1 VPAKQ
6 DVSFAPECD
15 SSAVRACV
23 DVLLLIAAA
32 VRLHFPALLSGQE
45 ADEPPAWHEALLVLA
60 NILFQEMRAKRITSI
75 IHANNVWNQF
85 MANGVVRALGATGKK
100 AINDAG
106 AKILADAIPGNAGIG
121 TNILWDANIRAERWI
136 RNRILPHV
144 DSTPFGVAP
153 LVIDFDEAGT
163 QFCASSLRLVWEIHW
178 TLQPFEH
185 SLFGAMVASRVLEH
199 EYFSH
204 LLPRNQHLSK
214 GVREVWLVETLEE
227 EHRNDTFSSSQ
238 DVADMKLQSWFR
250 LLLEQHFNQKGQVD
264 HLSLQDFEEVAVR
277 IRRKSLPDFWK
288 MTAEILSLRNNK
300 RAAEIVDRGL
310 KLLRSSPDIIVD
322 TLTVPWRGF
331 PACLETASSIVSK

>member
-1 VPAKQ
+1 VPLKQ

-32 VRLHFPALLSGQE
+32 VRFSFPNLLSGQE

-75 IHANNVWNQF
+75 VHANNVWNQF

-106 AKILADAIPGNAGIG
+106 AKVLADAIPANAGIG
-121 TNILWDANIRAERWI
+121 TNILSDANVRAERWI
-136 RNRILPHV
+136 RSRILPHV
-144 DSTPFGVAP
+144 DGTPFTVAP

-163 QFCASSLRLVWEIHW
+163 QFCASSLRLAWQIHW

-185 SLFGAMVASRVLEH
+185 SLFGAMVPSRVLEH

-204 LLPRNQHLSK
+204 LLPRNEHLSK
-214 GVREVWLVETLEE
+214 GVREVWLMETLEE
-227 EHRNDTFSSSQ
+227 EHRNDAAQ
-238 DVADMKLQSWFR
+238 DVAEMKLQAWFR
-250 LLLEQHFNQKGQVD
+250 LLLEQHFIQIGHINQF
-264 HLSLQDFEEVAVR
+264 SLQDFEEVAVR
-277 IRRKSLPDFWK
+277 IRRKSPPDFWK
-288 MTAEILSLRNNK
+288 MTAEILSLRNSK
-300 RAAEIVDRGL
+300 RAAEIVDRVL
-310 KLLRSSPDIIVD
+310 KLLRSSPDTIVD

-331 PACLETASSIVSK
+331 PACLEMARSIVRK

>member
-1 VPAKQ
+1 MPVKQ

-23 DVLLLIAAA
+23 DVLLLIATA

-45 ADEPPAWHEALLVLA
+45 ADEPPPWHEALRVLA

-85 MANGVVRALGATGKK
+85 TANGVVGALGPTGKK

-106 AKILADAIPGNAGIG
+106 ARVLAEAIPGNAGVG

-136 RNRILPHV
+136 RSRILPHV
-144 DSTPFGVAP
+144 DATPFSVAP

-163 QFCASSLRLVWEIHW
+163 QFCASSLRLVWQIHW

-214 GVREVWLVETLEE
+214 GVREVWLMETLEE
-227 EHRNDTFSSSQ
+227 EHRNDAVQ
-238 DVADMKLQSWFR
+238 DVADMKLQAWFR
-250 LLLEQHFNQKGQVD
+250 LLLEQHFIQIGHINQF
-264 HLSLQDFEEVAVR
+264 SLQDFEEVAVR
-277 IRRKSLPDFWK
+277 IRRKSPTDFWK

-300 RAAEIVDRGL
+300 RAADIVDGVL
-310 KLLRSSPDIIVD
+310 KLLRSSPDTIVD

-331 PACLETASSIVSK
+331 LACLEMARSISSK